1 MKTAI
6 TATALAT
13 AGSALVNKK
22 KQTSVVVI
30 GAGVFGGWTALS
42 LLRNGAKVTLLDA
55 WGPGNSRASSGGET
69 RIIRAIY
76 GGLQLYSQ
84 MATDALRLWKEN
96 ERRWQ
101 RKLFFHTGVL
111 WMVGT
116 NDAYEQE
123 SMKVLR
129 QVGAPFE
136 ELSIADATKRWPQIS
151 FENVSWSIFEPEAG
165 YLLARRSCEA
175 VLDAF
180 RAEGGEYRVAQVAPG
195 AISDKEMQGLQ
206 LNGAENLRADRYV
219 FACGPWLPRV
229 FPFLAGKI
237 RPSKQEVF
245 FFGTAAGD
253 KQFTD
258 EALPTWIDNGAQL
271 FYGIP
276 GNQWRGFKLA
286 CDERGP
292 DFDPTTGERRISEAK
307 LQETRAYMDRRFPAM
322 RGAPLQ
328 ESRVCQYENST
339 DQKFILDRHPEAGNV
354 WILGGGSGHGFKH
367 GPALGL
373 KAAEA
378 VLEKRTPETELS
390 LARLVES

>member
-1 MKTAI
+1 MTTRPARNAV
-6 TATALAT
+6 TATR
-13 AGSALVNKK
+13 
-22 KQTSVVVI
+22 QTSVVVV
-30 GAGVFGGWTALS
+30 GAGAFGGWTALY
-42 LLRNGAKVTLLDA
+42 LLRSGARVTLLDA

-69 RIIRAIY
+69 RIIRATY
-76 GGLQLYSQ
+76 GPWQLYSQ
-84 MATDALRLWKEN
+84 MAVDALRLWKEN

-101 RKLFFHTGVL
+101 QKLFFHTGVL
-111 WMVGT
+111 WMVGA
-116 NDAYEQE
+116 NDSYEQE
-123 SMKVLR
+123 AMKTLK
-129 QVGAPFE
+129 QVGARFE
-136 ELSIADATKRWPQIS
+136 RLSATESAKRWPQIS
-151 FENVSWSIFEPEAG
+151 FENVSWAMFEPEAG

-180 RAEGGEYRVAQVAPG
+180 RAEGGEYRVVQVTPG
-195 AISDKEMQGLQ
+195 RISGNEMLAIQ
-206 LNGAENLRADRYV
+206 LNGSEDLQADRYV

-245 FFGTAAGD
+245 FFGTAAGN

-258 EALPTWIDNGAQL
+258 EALPTWIDNGAQM

-276 GNQWRGFKLA
+276 GNKWRGFKLA

-292 DFDPTTGERRISEAK
+292 DFDPTTGERRIGDEMLS
-307 LQETRAYMDRRFPAM
+307 QVRAYMDRRFPGM
-322 RGAPLQ
+322 RGSPLL
-328 ESRVCQYENST
+328 ETRVCQYENST

-367 GPALGL
+367 GPAIGL

-378 VLEKRTPETELS
+378 VLERRAPEAELS
-390 LARLVES
+390 LARLS